1 MKSFKIGKKCK
12 AKDFNL
18 VYGGWNGLEIGK
30 GFVFY
35 VIIAALYL
43 LVQIKEVKLKN
54 LYTSTCLNLKY
65 GTTEQKPEMQW
76 L

>member
-1 MKSFKIGKKCK
+1 M
-12 AKDFNL
+12 
-18 VYGGWNGLEIGK
+18 VYGGWNGLKIGE
-30 GFVFY
+30 GFIFY

-54 LYTSTCLNLKY
+54 LYTSACLNLKY

-76 L
+76 LQKW